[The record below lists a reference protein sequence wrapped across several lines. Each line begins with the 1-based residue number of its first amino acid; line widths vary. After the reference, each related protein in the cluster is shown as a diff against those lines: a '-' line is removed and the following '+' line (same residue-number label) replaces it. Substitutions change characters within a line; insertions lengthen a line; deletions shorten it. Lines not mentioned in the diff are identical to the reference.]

1 MFVQFI
7 LNSAIDS
14 VLIWLYIK
22 EPSALNQLLFNKEP

>member
-14 VLIWLYIK
+14 VLIWLYIIK
-22 EPSALNQLLFNKEP
+22 EPSALNQLL